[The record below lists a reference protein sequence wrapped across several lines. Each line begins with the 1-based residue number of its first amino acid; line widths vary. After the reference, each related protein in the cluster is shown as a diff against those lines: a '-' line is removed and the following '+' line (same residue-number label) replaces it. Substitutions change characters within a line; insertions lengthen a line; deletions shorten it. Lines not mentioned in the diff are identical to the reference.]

1 MNETDAMTPTLGV
14 VLGAVLIVVGVAG
27 YALSDFASVTALIPA
42 IFGVVMIG
50 LGVVGRR
57 DDRWVRLAVYGI
69 GGLALLGVLGSL
81 RGVPDIVAVATG
93 GADGSALAAVTQGSM
108 ILVCLVLLGTTVR
121 DLAAG
126 R

>member
-1 MNETDAMTPTLGV
+1 MNETDPITPTLGV
-14 VLGAVLIVVGVAG
+14 VLGALLIVVGVAG

-50 LGVVGRR
+50 LGIVGRR
-57 DDRWVRLAVYGI
+57 DDRRVRVAVYGI

-81 RGVPDIVAVATG
+81 RGIPDIVGLATG
-93 GADGSALAAVTQGSM
+93 SADASTLAAVTQGAM
-108 ILVCLVLLGTTVR
+108 ILGGLVLLGAAVR
-121 DLAAG
+121 DLATG